1 LEEKM
6 KKRKERQH
14 YQGVQAF
21 AEKTL
26 HREHACV
33 PACLFETRVWR
44 AGRNIMG
51 LHFGACLPE

>member
-1 LEEKM
+1 M